1 MSRRR
6 LALLLLLPLLAVA
19 CGDDDTP
26 TGPSIPPS
34 LGIPFTSTD
43 MRVGTGT
50 EALNGRRAT
59 VNYTGWLYSTTAADN
74 KGTQFDTS
82 YDKTPFAFL
91 VGGGN
96 VIRGWDIGVPGMRI
110 GGQRQ
115 LIIPPELGYGALGNG
130 TIPGNA
136 TLIFEIELLAV
147 Q

>member
-1 MSRRR
+1 
-6 LALLLLLPLLAVA
+6 
-19 CGDDDTP
+19 
-26 TGPSIPPS
+26 
-34 LGIPFTSTD
+34 

-115 LIIPPELGYGALGNG
+115 LIIPPELGYGVLGNG